1 MNRSSL
7 LAPRTANDVADL
19 NPVPRPDHDEFT
31 QEDIIGGRKTMG
43 VTIDQDVHFIRD
55 VQAGMHSRGFG
66 AQLLCS
72 DEIRIQHFHDW
83 YDQWMNTDSAA
94 R

>member
-1 MNRSSL
+1 
-7 LAPRTANDVADL
+7 
-19 NPVPRPDHDEFT
+19 
-31 QEDIIGGRKTMG
+31 MG

-72 DEIRIQHFHDW
+72 DEVRIQHYHDW
-83 YDQWMNTDSAA
+83 YDTWLGGAGQRSTSA
-94 R
+94 